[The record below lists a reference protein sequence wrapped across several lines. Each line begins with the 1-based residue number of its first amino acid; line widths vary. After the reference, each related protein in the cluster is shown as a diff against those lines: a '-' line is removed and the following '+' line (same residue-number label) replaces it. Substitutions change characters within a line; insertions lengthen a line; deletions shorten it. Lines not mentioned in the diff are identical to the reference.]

1 MKHILLHTVFIASCA
16 IWLLLAHVQGWIGCA
31 LLVLPAL
38 VCVLYYY
45 QMRSKWNRP
54 ALAAKKASTLLA
66 VILTLDVIGTLVIVG
81 LAFAAFAMWGI
92 LGVPTVLSAAL
103 LWIISVWGYAR
114 LAGSVSAGQLRALQ
128 IGVYAACVAV
138 AVAAILTFERLGM
151 GLNPTIRTMVITGIL
166 AVCMASY
173 LRWQTD
179 YGKELRR
186 VICIVSLALSFAL
199 TITLNWRLGQSGY
212 VSHSYQAIGKPY
224 KDSVTCI
231 LDDGRRF
238 TYLHCPVT
246 SGKVGH
252 VYQTNGWFQ
261 IQYLMRPND
270 TLVK

>member
-1 MKHILLHTVFIASCA
+1 MKQLLRHIVWIASCV
-16 IWLLLAHVQGWIGCA
+16 IWLLLAHIQGWGSYA
-31 LLVLPAL
+31 LLALPAL

-45 QMRSKWNRP
+45 KMRSKWNRP
-54 ALAAKKASTLLA
+54 ALAAQKASTLLA
-66 VILTLDVIGTLVIVG
+66 VILTLDIVGTLVLVC

-92 LGVPTVLSAAL
+92 LGLPTVFGAAL

-128 IGVYAACVAV
+128 IGVYAAGAAV

-151 GLNPTIRTMVITGIL
+151 GLYPTIRTAVITGIL
-166 AVCMASY
+166 AVCMISY
-173 LRWQTD
+173 LIWQAD
-179 YGKELRR
+179 YGKELRSA
-186 VICIVSLALSFAL
+186 ICIVSLALSFAL
-199 TITLNWRLGQSGY
+199 TITLNWRLGQSEF
-212 VSHSYQAIGKPY
+212 VSHSYQATGKLY

-252 VYQTNGWFQ
+252 VYQANGWFQ

-270 TLVK
+270 TLVR